1 MTLAILVPAL
11 TALLA
16 FVFAV
21 ALLDQWREKRGTF
34 QLVWGIGML
43 MYGVAAGAE
52 AVAQASGWNEL
63 LYRIW
68 FLVGGVW
75 LVGWLGLGTAFL
87 LQRTRFGYGFAFCI
101 FLAGLFTFLTPRRNP
116 LEYTDA
122 GSLPVLYFI
131 LAAVF
136 AIAIA
141 IETYFQ
147 NERWPRIA
155 GIAVVGVTLFSIVL
169 MFTITLPP
177 PGYLV
182 QSGSNTPDA
191 SLFPSSIRLLTPFMN
206 VTGAFALILGALFSA
221 YVFMPKRRV
230 LDYSLDPN
238 QPGDHFLFNLL
249 IAPVALTVNFFAS
262 LPGAIAALFSGRI
275 HSRVPATLLIAIGA
289 FVPTITDSLYRFGS
303 PTLYEFG
310 HLVGLVLIFLGFLVS
325 IEVFSE
331 IRIPFTHRVLRGA
344 RHERVASAS
353 TVVDQH

>member
-1 MTLAILVPAL
+1 MDLSTLIPGI
-11 TALLA
+11 TAVLA
-16 FVFAV
+16 FVFAA
-21 ALLDQWREKRGTF
+21 ALFDQWRERRGTF
-34 QLVWGIGML
+34 QLVWAIGML
-43 MYGVAAGAE
+43 FYGLAAGAE
-52 AVAQASGWNEL
+52 AIAQASGWSEA

-87 LQRTRFGYGFAFCI
+87 LQKTRFGYGFALCL

-116 LEYTDA
+116 TEYADA
-122 GSLPVLYFI
+122 GSLPILYFI
-131 LAAVF
+131 VAAVL

-147 NERWPRIA
+147 NERWPRMA

-182 QSGSNTPDA
+182 QAGSNTPDA
-191 SLFPSSIRLLTPFMN
+191 SLFPSSLRLLTPFMN

-221 YVFMPKRRV
+221 YVFMPKKRV

-238 QPGDHFLFNLL
+238 QPGDHFLFNLI
-249 IAPVALTVNFFAS
+249 IAPVALTVNFVAS
-262 LPGAIAALFSGRI
+262 IPGAIAALLSGRI

-303 PTLYEFG
+303 PALYELG
-310 HLVGLVLIFLGFLVS
+310 HLVGLVLIFAGFLVS
-325 IEVFSE
+325 IEVFRE
-331 IRIPFTHRVLRGA
+331 IRIPFTHRVLRPS
-344 RHERVASAS
+344 RQEHVAAATPAEQS
-353 TVVDQH
+353 